1 MKKKFFKTLLAMGVA
16 FGALVGASSAAS
28 ANTYNC
34 NLRAQTCEEYVL
46 QGDGTVMGYLWGWNS
61 TGDYWLIKSIHFGG

>member
-1 MKKKFFKTLLAMGVA
+1 MKTKFVKTVLSLTVTL
-16 FGALVGASSAAS
+16 GALVGLSSAAS

-46 QGDGTVMGYLWGWNS
+46 QADGTVMGYLWGWNS